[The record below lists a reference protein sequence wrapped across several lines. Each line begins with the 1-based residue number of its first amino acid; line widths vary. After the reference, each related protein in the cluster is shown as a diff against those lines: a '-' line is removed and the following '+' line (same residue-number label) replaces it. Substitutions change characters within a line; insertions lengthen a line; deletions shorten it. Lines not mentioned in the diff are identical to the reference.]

1 MYPDCP
7 PAVPGTYTA
16 VLKSG
21 AGMNEDAKILVVDDD
36 PDVLDMVADF
46 LALNAFC
53 VVTARNGTQAR
64 GVMAESPAQLVL
76 IDKRMPGEDGLS
88 LARHIRENY
97 PAGIIMLTAADGVVD
112 CVLGLEIGADDYI
125 TKPFDLRELC
135 ARVRSVL
142 RRTSSA
148 AAALGVGR
156 VRFGR
161 CVLDLGSHRMFD
173 DSGVEVPVTAMEF
186 DLLQLFS
193 RQPNRVLSR
202 DAILNGL
209 HHRDAGPFD
218 RSIDLHVARLRKK
231 IEPDAEKPQ
240 TLKTVRGAGYIFL
253 PERGA

>member
-1 MYPDCP
+1 
-7 PAVPGTYTA
+7 
-16 VLKSG
+16 
-21 AGMNEDAKILVVDDD
+21 MNEDAKILVVDDD

-53 VVTARNGTQAR
+53 VVTARNGAQAR
-64 GVMAESPAQLVL
+64 SVMAESPAQLVL

-218 RSIDLHVARLRKK
+218 RSIDVRISRLRQ
-231 IEPDAEKPQ
+231 ILGDDARGPRII
-240 TLKTVRGAGYIFL
+240 KTVHGEGYVIGV
-253 PERGA
+253 PVERGR

>member
-1 MYPDCP
+1 MSSE
-7 PAVPGTYTA
+7 G
-16 VLKSG
+16 
-21 AGMNEDAKILVVDDD
+21 KILVVDDD

-46 LALNAFC
+46 LAQSSFS
-53 VVTARNGTQAR
+53 VTTARSSAQAR
-64 GVMAESPAQLVL
+64 HAMVEDPAQLVL
-76 IDKRMPGEDGLS
+76 IDRRMPGEDGLS

-97 PAGIIMLTAADGVVD
+97 AAGIIMLTAADGVVD
-112 CVLGLEIGADDYI
+112 RVVGLEVGADDYI

-148 AAALGVGR
+148 AAAIGEGR

-173 DSGVEVPVTAMEF
+173 DAGAEVPVTAMEF
-186 DLLQLFS
+186 DLLVMFS
-193 RQPNRVLSR
+193 RHPNRVLSR
-202 DAILNGL
+202 DAILNCL
-209 HHRDAGPFD
+209 QRRDSGPFD

-240 TLKTVRGAGYIFL
+240 TLKTVRGAGYMFV
-253 PERGA
+253 PERGS